1 MKKYRGF
8 EGEVPTLGLLRSDLQ
23 YRYPELY
30 ASAGYR
36 GPLQATRIAPV
47 PAPVPVTSAQ
57 VSPLQPPPVIMV
69 PPSPPTGWYDPPV
82 TLPPP
87 VPGTGPVD
95 TMLPD
100 VLTDDYF
107 APSPESIGPT
117 SIRGA
122 GPAGD
127 ITGKTPAES
136 TAFPYTTNGAQIP
149 GAEKAPA
156 LGGAA
161 IFAAIALFVLMGG

>member
-1 MKKYRGF
+1 MRKYRGF
-8 EGEVPTLGLLRSDLQ
+8 VGEVSTLGLLRSDLQ

-30 ASAGYR
+30 SSASYR
-36 GPLQATRIAPV
+36 GPLQATRIEPA
-47 PAPVPVTSAQ
+47 PAPVPVTAAQ
-57 VSPLQPPPVIMV
+57 VSPLQPPPVMMV

-82 TLPPP
+82 ALPPP

-100 VLTDDYF
+100 LATDDYV

-117 SIRGA
+117 SMRGA

-127 ITGKTPAES
+127 ITGKTPDES
-136 TAFPYTTNGAQIP
+136 VAFPYTTNGAQKLVT
-149 GAEKAPA
+149 EKAPA

>member
-8 EGEVPTLGLLRSDLQ
+8 QGEVPTLGNLGITREQ
-23 YRYPELY
+23 LY

-36 GPLQATRIAPV
+36 GPIQRRRIEPV
-47 PAPVPVTSAQ
+47 PAPAPTAQ
-57 VSPLQPPPVIMV
+57 LSPLQPPPVIMV

-82 TLPPP
+82 TLAPP

-100 VLTDDYF
+100 VVTDDYF

-117 SIRGA
+117 SMRGA

-136 TAFPYTTNGAQIP
+136 TAFPYTTNGGAKT